1 MRVLVTGAAGQLGQD
16 LMDELICRGFDAVGI
31 DREQAD
37 ITDAGQVKRVIEQV
51 RPDVVIHGAA
61 YTAVDKAEDNRELC
75 YQVNV
80 LGTRAV
86 ARACRR
92 LGAKMI
98 FISTDYVFD
107 GQGQMF
113 FQPDDPKNPINYYGL
128 TKSQAEDE
136 IRNTL
141 EQYFIVRVSWLFG
154 VNGANFVKTMIR
166 LGKERSDLNVV
177 CDQVGSPTYS
187 FDVAR
192 LLCDMLAS
200 DRYGVYHVTN
210 EGVCSWAE
218 FAREIMTQAGLHAVV
233 HPIPSEQFPSRAKR
247 PANSRMSKNKLDEN
261 GFARLPGWHD
271 ALKRYIGELKEN
283 NLL

>member
-1 MRVLVTGAAGQLGQD
+1 MKVLVTGVKGQLGYDVTRHLQKRNIPLKGVDVEDFD
-16 LMDELICRGFDAVGI
+16 L
-31 DREQAD
+31 
-37 ITDAGQVKRVIEQV
+37 TDAQAVQTALLAYA
-51 RPDVVIHGAA
+51 PDVVVHCAA

-86 ARACRR
+86 ARACRE
-92 LGAKMI
+92 LDAKMI

-107 GQGQMF
+107 GQGQAF
-113 FQPDDPKNPINYYGL
+113 FQPDDPKHPINYYGL

-141 EQYFIVRVSWLFG
+141 EKYFIVRVSWLFG
-154 VNGANFVKTMIR
+154 INGANFVKTMLR

-177 CDQVGSPTYS
+177 CDQIGSPTYS

-192 LLCDMLAS
+192 LLCDMLTT
-200 DRYGVYHVTN
+200 DRYGIYHATN

-218 FAREIMTQAGLHAVV
+218 FAQEIMMQAGLTAVV

-247 PANSRMSKNKLDEN
+247 PANSRMSKNKLDDN

-283 NLL
+283 DLL